1 MVLSNRLKIYYSMYV
16 LIINPYVITTM
27 SLQLGSQGFGC
38 MGLTAF
44 YGAAVQNEHGIKVM
58 KSAYDSGCRMFDTAQ
73 ICK

>member
-1 MVLSNRLKIYYSMYV
+1 MSQESRHFNPLLLLPFLIVLR
-16 LIINPYVITTM
+16 VITM
-27 SLQLGSQGFGC
+27 SKQLGTQGFGC